1 MKTIGALLWEPGTRS
16 GWSVEEI
23 EIDPPKS
30 REVRIKLAA
39 SGICHSDDHVDTG
52 DIPLD
57 WAPIIGGHEG
67 AGVIEE
73 LGPDVTGFEV
83 GDHVVL
89 SFLPSC
95 GHCKMCTIGRSNMC
109 EMGAGV
115 LAGFA
120 PDGTHRVHAR
130 GQGVGPFSYL
140 GTFSPYVVVNIDSC
154 VKIGKD
160 IPLDKAALIGCGV
173 PTGWGS
179 SVYAADIQ
187 LGDTVVVIG
196 TGGVG
201 MNAVQGARHKG
212 AKNIVT
218 IDPVE
223 FKRDQAKIFG
233 ATHTTENFDQ
243 CREVVDQLT
252 DGQGAD
258 VVIITVD
265 IAYGHLLNPAQEM
278 TRRGGTLVL
287 TSAAPVT
294 QRDVPFDLFTFA
306 MSGKRLQGTLYGTTT
321 ARRDIPLIADMYRR
335 GEFKL
340 DELVTK
346 TYKLEDINT
355 AFKDLRDGKNI
366 RGVIMYDA

>member
-23 EIDPPKS
+23 ELDPPKS
-30 REVRIKLAA
+30 REVLVKLAA

-67 AGVIEE
+67 AGTIIG
-73 LGPDVTGFEV
+73 LGPDVTGFELD
-83 GDHVVL
+83 DHVVL
-89 SFLPSC
+89 SFMPSC
-95 GHCKMCTIGRSNMC
+95 GQCKMCAVGRSNMC
-109 EMGAGV
+109 AMGAGV
-115 LAGFA
+115 LGGFA
-120 PDGTHRVHAR
+120 PDGTHRIHAR
-130 GQGVGPFSYL
+130 GHGVGPFSYL
-140 GTFSPYVVVNIDSC
+140 GTFSPYAVVNIDSC

-187 LGDTVVVIG
+187 LGDTVVIIG

-212 AKNIVT
+212 AKDIVT
-218 IDPVE
+218 IDPVQ

-233 ATHTTENFDQ
+233 ATHSAANFEEARDII
-243 CREVVDQLT
+243 DKLT
-252 DGQGAD
+252 NGQGAD

-278 TRRGGTLVL
+278 TRRGGTLVV
-287 TSAAPVT
+287 TAAAPVT

-306 MSGKRLQGTLYGTTT
+306 MSGKRLQGTLYGTTV

-340 DELVTK
+340 DELITK
-346 TYKLEDINT
+346 TYNLEDINT
-355 AFKDLRDGKNI
+355 AFADMREGKNI
-366 RGVIMYDA
+366 RGVIMYDE

>member
-1 MKTIGALLWEPGTRS
+1 MKTMGALIWEPGTRS

-30 REVRIKLAA
+30 REVKVKLAA

-67 AGVIEE
+67 AGIVEE
-73 LGPDVTGFEV
+73 VGPHVTDFEV

-89 SFLPSC
+89 SFMPAC
-95 GHCKMCTIGRSNMC
+95 GRCEKCNIGLTNLCT
-109 EMGAGV
+109 MGAGV
-115 LAGFA
+115 LGGFA

-179 SVYAADIQ
+179 SVYAADVQ
-187 LGDTVVVIG
+187 LGETVVVIG

-201 MNAVQGARHKG
+201 MNAVQGAVHKR
-212 AKNIVT
+212 AKNIVAV
-218 IDPVE
+218 DPVE
-223 FKRDQAKIFG
+223 FKRDQAKKFG
-233 ATHTTENFDQ
+233 ATHTVNNLDEAASLVAD
-243 CREVVDQLT
+243 LT
-252 DGQGAD
+252 GGQGAD
-258 VVIITVD
+258 KVLITVD

-278 TRRGGTLVL
+278 VCRGGTLVL

-306 MSGKRLQGTLYGTTT
+306 MSGKRLQGTLYGSTN
-321 ARRDIPLIADMYRR
+321 ARRDIPMIADMYRR

-346 TYKLEDINT
+346 TYELEQINQAVT
-355 AFKDLRDGKNI
+355 DMRDGKNI
-366 RGVIMYDA
+366 RGVIMYDL